1 MSTLKPFKHFCMH
14 FYLAQNALKSSFSV
28 LSKNLENFSSRWI
41 FSRNEADIF
50 FCEFSFYYSHT
61 TGMLTLLLTAPW
73 RFIPAV
79 AVSLGA
85 NLCRCERF
93 SLIFRHSFAIHYCQ
107 YIVVSFHFNSLQI
120 ALKECVLPCILGQ
133 MPAKVAFA
141 PSPRIN
147 HVYSSYSRNKRHS
160 STRP

>member
-1 MSTLKPFKHFCMH
+1 
-14 FYLAQNALKSSFSV
+14 
-28 LSKNLENFSSRWI
+28 
-41 FSRNEADIF
+41 
-50 FCEFSFYYSHT
+50 
-61 TGMLTLLLTAPW
+61 MLTLLLTAPW

-147 HVYSSYSRNKRHS
+147 HVYSSYSPHKRHS